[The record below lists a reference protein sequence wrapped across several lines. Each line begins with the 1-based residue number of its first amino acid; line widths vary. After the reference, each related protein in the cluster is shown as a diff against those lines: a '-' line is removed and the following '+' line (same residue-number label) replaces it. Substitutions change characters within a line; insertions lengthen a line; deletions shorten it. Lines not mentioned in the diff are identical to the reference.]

1 MSYEYQEKLHKEK
14 EKEEQRLI
22 REQMREEEKLQKENK
37 KKLKIQK
44 YRQVFNLYKSS
55 FDSVKSRNCK
65 SIITRRM

>member
-1 MSYEYQEKLHKEK
+1 MSYEYQEKLHK

-44 YRQVFNLYKSS
+44 YRQVFNLYNSS
-55 FDSVKSRNCK
+55 FDSVKSRNRK